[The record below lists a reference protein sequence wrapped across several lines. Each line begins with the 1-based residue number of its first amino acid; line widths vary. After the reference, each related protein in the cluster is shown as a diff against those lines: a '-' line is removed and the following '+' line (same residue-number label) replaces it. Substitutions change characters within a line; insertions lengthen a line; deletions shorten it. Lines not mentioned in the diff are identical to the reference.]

1 MNKMDHGG
9 KKPGGGGVGK
19 STNKCR
25 PIRGATWAARHRRR
39 PEAARVERQEGR
51 PDPRNRAGKKS

>member
-19 STNKCR
+19 STNKV
-25 PIRGATWAARHRRR
+25 PANKGGHLGGKASGAG
-39 PEAARVERQEGR
+39 PKAARV
-51 PDPRNRAGKKS
+51 ASAKKAARTREQRR